1 MRGGGERGREN
12 EPARKPLCSE
22 SKRREKQRS
31 DLIGWECDIV
41 TRQVAVSGRLLLEAK
56 FWILVLDVCKQ
67 KLGFS
72 IQLRKEQNVAVNCLL
87 DGKYVLAAVLPTRLG
102 NSQ

>member
-1 MRGGGERGREN
+1 M
-12 EPARKPLCSE
+12 
-22 SKRREKQRS
+22 
-31 DLIGWECDIV
+31 
-41 TRQVAVSGRLLLEAK
+41 AVSGRLLLEAK